1 MKKSFYHSLCLVA
14 VLVLTGGIWE
24 TSAQEKAHTQESPS
38 LYKRLG
44 GYDALAAVTDDF
56 VGRLV
61 SDKQL
66 TRFFN
71 GVSTDSRK
79 RIRQLVLDQL
89 CAATGGPCLYIGR
102 SMRAS
107 HEGLG
112 ITPWAE
118 RARAELR
125 ASGETVRRRTIDSID
140 RLTPQELQIADLA
153 GHGAS
158 NPDIAAQL
166 FLSRRTVEYHL
177 RKVYVKLGIS
187 SRMEL
192 TELRK

>member
-1 MKKSFYHSLCLVA
+1 MKKSFYLRAGLIVLLLLV
-14 VLVLTGGIWE
+14 GGAQE
-24 TSAQEKAHTQESPS
+24 TRAQEKAHPQQSQS

-56 VGRLV
+56 VGRLIG
-61 SDKQL
+61 DKQL

-89 CAATGGPCLYIGR
+89 CAATGGPCIYIGR

-112 ITPWAE
+112 ITEDDWNIAVKLLVETLDKFKVPKAE
-118 RARAELR
+118 QGEL
-125 ASGETVRRRTIDSID
+125 AKILST
-140 RLTPQELQIADLA
+140 LK
-153 GHGAS
+153 
-158 NPDIAAQL
+158 PDI
-166 FLSRRTVEYHL
+166 VD
-177 RKVYVKLGIS
+177 KK
-187 SRMEL
+187 
-192 TELRK
+192 

>member
-1 MKKSFYHSLCLVA
+1 MKKSFYRSLGLIVLLCLV
-14 VLVLTGGIWE
+14 GGAGQASAQT
-24 TSAQEKAHTQESPS
+24 TSAHRQETQAG

-61 SDKQL
+61 GDKQL

-89 CAATGGPCLYIGR
+89 CAATGGPCIYIGR
-102 SMRAS
+102 TMRTV

-112 ITPWAE
+112 ITEDDWKIAVKLLTETLDKFKVPKAE
-118 RARAELR
+118 QEEL
-125 ASGETVRRRTIDSID
+125 AKLLGT
-140 RLTPQELQIADLA
+140 LK
-153 GHGAS
+153 
-158 NPDIAAQL
+158 PDI
-166 FLSRRTVEYHL
+166 VD
-177 RKVYVKLGIS
+177 KK
-187 SRMEL
+187 
-192 TELRK
+192 

>member
-1 MKKSFYHSLCLVA
+1 MNKSFYRTLGLV
-14 VLVLTGGIWE
+14 VLLFLAGGIGQ
-24 TSAQEKAHTQESPS
+24 TSAQTSAHGQETPS

-61 SDKQL
+61 GDKQL
-66 TRFFN
+66 TRFFG

-89 CAATGGPCLYIGR
+89 CAATGGPCIYIGR

-112 ITPWAE
+112 ITEDDWKIAVKLLTETLDKFKVPKAE
-118 RARAELR
+118 QGELAKLLDTLR
-125 ASGETVRRRTIDSID
+125 
-140 RLTPQELQIADLA
+140 
-153 GHGAS
+153 
-158 NPDIAAQL
+158 PDI
-166 FLSRRTVEYHL
+166 VD
-177 RKVYVKLGIS
+177 KK
-187 SRMEL
+187 
-192 TELRK
+192 